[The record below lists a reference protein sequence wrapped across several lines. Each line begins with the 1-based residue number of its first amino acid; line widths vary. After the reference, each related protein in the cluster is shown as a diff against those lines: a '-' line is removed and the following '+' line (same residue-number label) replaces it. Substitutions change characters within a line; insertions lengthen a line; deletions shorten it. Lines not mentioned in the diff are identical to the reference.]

1 MIVAAMKASA
11 YGWMLLF
18 SAILAIVFWERVV
31 PYLFHCR
38 DPALFDS
45 DFMPP
50 SMHPANI
57 DTYFFPQSFAM
68 GILVLV
74 FGGTLLIPTVAFGLA
89 KELTGRT
96 LSVGKKDRS

>member
-18 SAILAIVFWERVV
+18 SAILAIVFWQRVV

-50 SMHPANI
+50 SMHPPSI
-57 DTYFFPQSFAM
+57 DTYFFPQSSAM
-68 GILVLV
+68 RWGYGFLFLEALFLCLRSP
-74 FGGTLLIPTVAFGLA
+74 FGFQFPESYESDHMPNM
-89 KELTGRT
+89 K
-96 LSVGKKDRS
+96 